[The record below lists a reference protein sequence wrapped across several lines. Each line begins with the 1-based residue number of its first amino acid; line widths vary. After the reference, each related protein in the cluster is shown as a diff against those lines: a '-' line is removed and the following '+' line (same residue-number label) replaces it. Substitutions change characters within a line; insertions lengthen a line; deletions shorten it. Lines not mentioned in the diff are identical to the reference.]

1 MLYPAHVYHPCD
13 VSWLW
18 VWWSGSRN
26 TPSFHA
32 TETGMSI
39 GLIDHLACIMQT
51 LLYFTSCEL
60 YFIMYVLFLVVSCR
74 WAKKQRL
81 MFGMQAPWE
90 LCLCL
95 KVFTGGASSVL
106 TSQVHCI
113 KDVKADGIHL
123 SYMFCY
129 CSTNH
134 SHENEK
140 RTSEIPL
147 HLDEKVVNFQN
158 SIHFV
163 LLLITV
169 MDLVWLVRQSCG
181 DVHPNSSL
189 LESSSWA
196 LSGLATM
203 AFLDLN
209 LLDLKLHRR
218 FTVPLCLMTHSQTY
232 SPHLPR
238 LQGRVMTVPVISWST
253 LQMTRKFLFSDH
265 VIIVLL
271 QVMEK
276 S

>member
-106 TSQVHCI
+106 TSQVYCT
-113 KDVKADGIHL
+113 KDVKAAEICL
-123 SYMFCY
+123 SCFAIIALQTIAMRMKKKIQKSPCVWMRRWLIF
-129 CSTNH
+129 
-134 SHENEK
+134 K
-140 RTSEIPL
+140 IL
-147 HLDEKVVNFQN
+147 
-158 SIHFV
+158 SILYFY
-163 LLLITV
+163 
-169 MDLVWLVRQSCG
+169 W
-181 DVHPNSSL
+181 SL
-189 LESSSWA
+189 
-196 LSGLATM
+196 
-203 AFLDLN
+203 
-209 LLDLKLHRR
+209 
-218 FTVPLCLMTHSQTY
+218 
-232 SPHLPR
+232 
-238 LQGRVMTVPVISWST
+238 
-253 LQMTRKFLFSDH
+253 
-265 VIIVLL
+265 
-271 QVMEK
+271 
-276 S
+276 